1 MIRLREIARPF
12 LKIGAF
18 GFGGGMGMLA
28 MIRAECVKRR
38 KWLTDEEMGTG
49 VAIGQLIPGP
59 FVPNYCQYI
68 GHKLRG
74 LRGAAV
80 ATVSLLLP
88 SFLLMIIL
96 SWVYLTY
103 HTLPGVTAI
112 FKGIGVAMTAIIIWA
127 AYDMG
132 RVMIRNGKRILIFI
146 FSLTMLLLKIDPV
159 LTVLASA
166 VLMMIFDHVP
176 SGKIFMA
183 VPVLVFDLKKILEIF
198 WIFFKTGAVIFGGG
212 YAAIP
217 FIEKE
222 VCVIRP
228 WLTAQEFLAGIALGQ
243 ITPGP
248 VAITATF
255 VGFKAG
261 GLLGAFTATLAIFL
275 PSFLI
280 FQIIIRI
287 YQRVE
292 HNKFIV
298 SFLNGAKSAIVAIL
312 FSTGMIF
319 AFNNWHHLPAALF
332 GMIGLL
338 LLIITNLPPL
348 FLIAVGVVF
357 GLIMG

>member
-1 MIRLREIARPF
+1 
-12 LKIGAF
+12 
-18 GFGGGMGMLA
+18 MGMLA

-38 KWLTDEEMGTG
+38 KWLTDEEMGIG
-49 VAIGQLIPGP
+49 VALGQLIPGP

-74 LRGAAV
+74 WRGAAV
-80 ATVSLLLP
+80 ATGALLLP
-88 SFLLMIIL
+88 SFLLMMIL
-96 SWVYLTY
+96 SWIYLTY
-103 HTLPGVTAI
+103 HTLPGVVAV
-112 FKGIGVAMTAIIIWA
+112 FKGISVVMTAIIIWA

-132 RVMIRNGKRILIFI
+132 RVLIRDGKRILIFI
-146 FSLTMLLLKIDPV
+146 FSLTLLWFKIDPV
-159 LTVLASA
+159 LTVLVGSA
-166 VLMMIFDHVP
+166 LMMLFDHVP
-176 SGKIFMA
+176 SRKIFMIA
-183 VPVLVFDLKKILEIF
+183 PVFGFDFKKILEIF

-222 VCVIRP
+222 VCVLRP
-228 WLTAQEFLAGIALGQ
+228 WLTAQEFLAGIDLGQ

-255 VGFKAG
+255 VGFKVG

-280 FQIIIRI
+280 FQIIIHI
-287 YQRVE
+287 YHRVE
-292 HNKFIV
+292 QNKFIV

-312 FSTGMIF
+312 FSTGVIF
-319 AFNNWHHLPAALF
+319 AFNNWHNLPAALF
-332 GMIGLL
+332 GLIGLVL
-338 LLIITNLPPL
+338 LMVLNLPPL
-348 FLIAVGVVF
+348 SLIAAGVVF